1 MQVGR
6 VNKTE
11 GFDYRFFSSF
21 RPVSAHNLSGCLHFL
36 KYESDELIVAGG
48 VGLKREYPIQPIVGV
63 GAVIVQG
70 GKLVLVKRSVEPGKG
85 KWSVPGGAV
94 ELGEEVRETALRE
107 AKEECGLDIEL
118 VGDKPVDAIDNII
131 MAENQRLQ
139 YHYVLLQFLARP
151 SGGTLRAGSDV
162 TEVRWVSL
170 EEVEKYNLTN
180 TFQLFF
186 KKHRKELKGL

>member
-1 MQVGR
+1 LR
-6 VNKTE
+6 
-11 GFDYRFFSSF
+11 
-21 RPVSAHNLSGCLHFL
+21 
-36 KYESDELIVAGG
+36 
-48 VGLKREYPIQPIVGV
+48 REYPMQPIVGV

-70 GKLVLVKRSVEPGKG
+70 RKLVLVKRGFEPGKG

-94 ELGEEVRETALRE
+94 ELGEGVRETAVRE

-118 VGDKPVDAIDNII
+118 VGDKPMDAIDNII
-131 MAENQRLQ
+131 VGENQRFQ

-170 EEVEKYNLTN
+170 EEVETYNLTN
-180 TFQLFF
+180 TFYLFF
-186 KKHRKELKGL
+186 KRHRKELEGL

>member
-1 MQVGR
+1 MR
-6 VNKTE
+6 
-11 GFDYRFFSSF
+11 
-21 RPVSAHNLSGCLHFL
+21 
-36 KYESDELIVAGG
+36 
-48 VGLKREYPIQPIVGV
+48 REYPMQPIVGV

-70 GKLVLVKRSVEPGKG
+70 RKLVLVKRGVEPGKG

-94 ELGEEVRETALRE
+94 ELGEGVRDTAMRE

-118 VGDKPVDAIDNII
+118 VGDKPMDAIDNMIVG
-131 MAENQRLQ
+131 ENERLR
-139 YHYVLLQFLARP
+139 YHYILLQFLARP

-180 TFQLFF
+180 TFLLFF
-186 KKHRKELKGL
+186 RKHRQELEGL